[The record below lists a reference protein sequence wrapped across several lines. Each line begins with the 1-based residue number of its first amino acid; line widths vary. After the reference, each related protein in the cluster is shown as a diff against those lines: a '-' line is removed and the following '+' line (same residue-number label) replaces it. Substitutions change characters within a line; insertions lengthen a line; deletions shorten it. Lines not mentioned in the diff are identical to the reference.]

1 MRKAVLLSLSVA
13 VTAAL
18 MAGCASKPAQTQTS
32 AAQTQAAQTQAAGQS
47 EAPKEESK
55 ETEAKADDGKVYELR
70 TSSNQARSGTIGCAL
85 EFFCKTVEE
94 KSGGRI
100 KTTANFGNELGSQSE
115 QVEMCQA
122 GALEMVAA
130 APGTGPGVWVPELQ
144 MFEFP
149 FLFKDNEEYRE
160 VIKAMEPEVSKR
172 LEQHGFVACG
182 GQSMGARDMLTVAP
196 VTKLEDMKGLKMRGP
211 NNIYISMFDC
221 LGASGTTMDWNEVYT
236 ALQTKVMDG
245 MEASPSMINSMKF
258 QDNAKNLAVT
268 NHCMACIMYF
278 FNKDWYDS
286 LPQDLQQIIMES
298 VDETVAYQAR
308 IDDEDNDKALE
319 EMKAEGVVI
328 TEIQDIDKWKEACAP
343 MLEEY
348 RAKGDNW
355 NSFIDMILEAQK

>member
-1 MRKAVLLSLSVA
+1 MRKAALLTLSVVMA
-13 VTAAL
+13 VSM
-18 MAGCASKPAQTQTS
+18 MAGCSSKPAQTQAASEQTG
-32 AAQTQAAQTQAAGQS
+32 AAQAGQEE
-47 EAPKEESK
+47 EAPKT
-55 ETEAKADDGKVYELR
+55 ETRTDGGKVYELR
-70 TSSNQARSGTIGCAL
+70 TSSNQAQTGTIGRAL

-149 FLFKDNEEYRE
+149 FLFKDNGEYRK

-172 LEQHGFVACG
+172 LEQHGFIACG
-182 GQSMGARDMLTVAP
+182 GQSMGARDMLTVTP

-211 NNIYISMFDC
+211 NNVYISMFDS

-278 FNKDWYDS
+278 FNKDWYDA
-286 LPQDLQQIIMES
+286 LPEDLQQIIMES
-298 VDETVAYQAR
+298 VEETVAYQAR

-319 EMKAEGVVI
+319 DMKAEGVVI
-328 TEIQDIDKWKEACAP
+328 TEIADIDKWKEACAP

-355 NSFIDMILEAQK
+355 NTFIDMILEAQK